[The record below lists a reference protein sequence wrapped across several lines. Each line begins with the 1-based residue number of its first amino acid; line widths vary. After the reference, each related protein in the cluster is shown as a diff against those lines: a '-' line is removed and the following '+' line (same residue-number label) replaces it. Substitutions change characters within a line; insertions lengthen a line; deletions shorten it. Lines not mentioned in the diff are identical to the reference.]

1 VNNHLSGSSFKKNL
15 GIAACVLILM
25 HILICILV
33 IVLPEKVVY
42 SNFLTSTYR
51 NLMVVGPFFYESNIK
66 SSSHLAIKFYSN
78 GSWSS
83 VKEERAENFRKYQ
96 RMPWRYDL
104 LRKNDFEEYAA
115 YQIRSL
121 KKKDVEA
128 VKRSRAFRELNQ
140 FILARHGNSK
150 VDSVSLRHF
159 IKVYLPESSSF
170 RYDTIFAYTYSPHEI
185 GPAKR

>member
-1 VNNHLSGSSFKKNL
+1 VNNHPAGLSFKKKL
-15 GIAACVLILM
+15 GIATCVLILT

-33 IVLPEKVVY
+33 IVLPAKIIY

-78 GSWSS
+78 GRWSE
-83 VKEERAENFRKYQ
+83 VKEARLENFRKYR

-104 LRKNDFEEYAA
+104 LRENDFEEYAA

-121 KKKDVEA
+121 KKEDIEA
-128 VKRSRAFRELNQ
+128 VKSSRVFRELNQ
-140 FILARHGNSK
+140 FILGQHSDSD